1 MFNVYKEFLRAVPN
15 ILIIKNLRAPLFLG
29 QSSRYTDKNNIHS
42 CFEEFEV
49 KK

>member
-1 MFNVYKEFLRAVPN
+1 MFNIYKEFLRAVPN
-15 ILIIKNLRAPLFLG
+15 ILIIKILRAPLFLG
-29 QSSRYTDKNNIHS
+29 QSSRDTDKNIHS